1 MNKKLFLICI
11 GVFILGFMMMYYNQ
25 SILYILGMAAII
37 LFAFGAG
44 PRLDN
49 DGNEEQFKK
58 DQARLIKLMWIS
70 AFYVVSGITT
80 LFFVS

>member
-11 GVFILGFMMMYYNQ
+11 GAFVLGFMMMYFNLA
-25 SILYILGMAAII
+25 ILYILGMAVII

-44 PRLDN
+44 PRLDD
-49 DGNEEQFKK
+49 DGNEARYKK
-58 DQARLIKLMWIS
+58 DQDRLIKLMWIS
-70 AFYVVSGITT
+70 AFYVLSGIAS